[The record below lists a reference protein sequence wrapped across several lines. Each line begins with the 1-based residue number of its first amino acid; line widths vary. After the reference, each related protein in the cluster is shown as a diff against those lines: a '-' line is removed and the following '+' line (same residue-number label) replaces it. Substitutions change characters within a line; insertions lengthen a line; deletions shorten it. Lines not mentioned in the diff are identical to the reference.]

1 MSQVKQ
7 GDKIRV
13 HYTGRLE
20 DGSEFD
26 RSASDEPLEITVGEN
41 SVIEGFEQAV
51 LGMTV
56 GERKTVTIPPDQGYG
71 PRRDEMMQ
79 EIDRSTIPE
88 ELELK
93 LGARMEAS
101 GEETM
106 LTLTVV
112 EIGEK
117 TVTLDANHPLAGKD
131 LTFEIE
137 LLAID

>member
-26 RSASDEPLEITVGEN
+26 RSASDDPLEITVGEN
-41 SVIEGFEQAV
+41 SVIDGFEQAV

-93 LGARMEAS
+93 VGARMEAS

-106 LTLTVV
+106 FTLTVV

>member
-26 RSASDEPLEITVGEN
+26 RSASDEPLEITVGES

>member
-7 GDKIRV
+7 GDKVRV

-26 RSASDEPLEITVGEN
+26 SSADREPLAVTIGEN
-41 SVIEGFEQAV
+41 DVIEGFEQAI

-56 GERKTVTIPPDQGYG
+56 GERKTVTFSSEQGYG
-71 PRRDEMMQ
+71 PRRDEMVQ

-88 ELELK
+88 ELELE
-93 LGARMEAS
+93 LGAQLQAS
-101 GEETM
+101 GDEAM
-106 LTLTVV
+106 FTLTVV

>member
-26 RSASDEPLEITVGEN
+26 RSASDQPLEITVGEN

>member
-7 GDKIRV
+7 GDRIRV
-13 HYTGRLE
+13 HYIGRLE

-26 RSASDEPLEITVGEN
+26 SSTGREPLEITVGEN
-41 SVIEGFEQAV
+41 DVIAGFEHAV
-51 LGMTV
+51 IGMTV
-56 GERKTVTIPPDQGYG
+56 GERKTITVPPDQGYG
-71 PRRDEMMQ
+71 PRRDQMVQ
-79 EIDRSTIPE
+79 EIDRSTIPA

-93 LGARMEAS
+93 LGVQLEAS

-106 LTLTVV
+106 LSLTVV
-112 EIGEK
+112 KIGEK

-137 LLAID
+137 LVSID

>member
-26 RSASDEPLEITVGEN
+26 SSADSDPLEITVGES

-93 LGARMEAS
+93 LGARLEAS

-106 LTLTVV
+106 FTLTVV

-137 LLAID
+137 LVAID

>member
-7 GDKIRV
+7 GDTVRV
-13 HYTGRLE
+13 HYIGRHE

-26 RSASDEPLEITVGEN
+26 NSAGREPLEITIGE
-41 SVIEGFEQAV
+41 SGVIAGFEDAV
-51 LGMTV
+51 VGMTV

-71 PRRDEMMQ
+71 PRRDEMIQ

-88 ELELK
+88 ALELK
-93 LGARMEAS
+93 LGARLEAS

-131 LTFEIE
+131 LTYEIE
-137 LLAID
+137 LVAID

>member
-26 RSASDEPLEITVGEN
+26 RSASDEPLEITIGEN

-93 LGARMEAS
+93 VGARMEAS

>member
-93 LGARMEAS
+93 VGARMEAS

>member
-106 LTLTVV
+106 FTLTVV